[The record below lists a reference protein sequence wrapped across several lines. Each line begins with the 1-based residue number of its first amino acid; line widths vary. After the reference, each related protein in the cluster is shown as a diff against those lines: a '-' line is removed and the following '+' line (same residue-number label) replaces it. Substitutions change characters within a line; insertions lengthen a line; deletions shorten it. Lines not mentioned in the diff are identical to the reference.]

1 VTCLFE
7 ATCLDPGAAAFTLG
21 SSNSRIPIKPIK
33 KGNVMRLSG
42 SVLAVAVALVAGCG
56 SHAVQAQ
63 GAFTLSSP
71 DFKDGARL
79 ALKNAGNNKSNPNC
93 VGENVSPALS
103 WANPPAGTKSYALL
117 MFDPEGRPPGGVSHW
132 VAYGI
137 PVSVTGFAEGEVS
150 RPSDK
155 YVGGTSTMKLSN
167 YFGPCTPPG
176 APHHYTF
183 TLIATD
189 LEPAALQAGMTRDE
203 VIKALD
209 GHAKAATGLIGT
221 FSKP

>member
-1 VTCLFE
+1 MMKRTLFL
-7 ATCLDPGAAAFTLG
+7 AGSMALGFALSAYPANAQNAFTIT
-21 SSNSRIPIKPIK
+21 SSS
-33 KGNVMRLSG
+33 
-42 SVLAVAVALVAGCG
+42 
-56 SHAVQAQ
+56 
-63 GAFTLSSP
+63 
-71 DFKDGARL
+71 FKDGERL
-79 ALKNAGNNKSNPNC
+79 ATKMAGNNKQNPNC
-93 VGENVSPALS
+93 VGDNVSPPLS

-137 PVSVTGFAEGEVS
+137 PVSVTGFAEGEAS
-150 RPSDK
+150 KQTEK
-155 YVGGTSTMKLSN
+155 YVGGKSLMGLPH
-167 YFGPCTPPG
+167 YFGPCTPAG

-189 LEPAALQAGMTRDE
+189 LEPTALQPGMTRDE

-209 GHAKAATGLIGT
+209 GHAKGATGIIGT

>member
-1 VTCLFE
+1 MFSGLFSRGSIL
-7 ATCLDPGAAAFTLG
+7 AGTLALASSCGAHD
-21 SSNSRIPIKPIK
+21 
-33 KGNVMRLSG
+33 
-42 SVLAVAVALVAGCG
+42 AL
-56 SHAVQAQ
+56 AQ

-71 DFKDGARL
+71 SFKDGERL
-79 ALKNAGNNKSNPNC
+79 AVKNAGNNKSNPDC
-93 VGENVSPALS
+93 VAENISPALN
-103 WANPPAGTKSYALL
+103 WANPPEGTKSYALL

-137 PVSVTGFAEGEVS
+137 PASVTGFAEGEVS
-150 RPSDK
+150 KPSDK

-183 TLIATD
+183 TLMATD
-189 LEPAALQAGMTRDE
+189 LDPTALAAGSTRDE
-203 VIKALD
+203 ALKALYA
-209 GHAKAATGLIGT
+209 HFKQATGLIVT